1 MVILRAMTH
10 VGLPMAAVPAS
21 PSDMS
26 RLVSGIAMAIILTV
40 VGVGA
45 IMVAIAARR
54 AATRG
59 SGSGR
64 HSSTRAGG
72 VRRAGGDPTDA
83 WTEAGRRMPVPP
95 REERGP

>member
-1 MVILRAMTH
+1 
-10 VGLPMAAVPAS
+10 MAAVPAS

-26 RLVSGIAMAIILTV
+26 RMVSGIAMAIILAV

-45 IMVAIAARR
+45 IMVAVAARR

-64 HSSTRAGG
+64 HSGARTGG
-72 VRRAGGDPTDA
+72 ARRNDGAATDA
-83 WTEAGRRMPVPP
+83 WAEAGRRMPVPP
-95 REERGP
+95 REEQGP